1 MLVSRRTIAA
11 MLAMGLVAGAMAM
24 PADAAKKKR
33 KKKKPKPVATVMYMH
48 GQQSFGEVDGAIW
61 LANGSSP
68 ESPMTLDGVE
78 PEGSSAKS
86 QAIGSPAFNSNCTG
100 LPSGFPTFTGAFE
113 GTITGDVKL
122 IANFDGAAAAVARI
136 WADVGAFQACNE
148 EYIEP
153 NAEVEFD
160 AESGEVEIVF
170 EGVNIPATSSLMVEI
185 LIPER
190 AAPMPRLQY
199 DAESAATRLEF
210 GCFPPKGAKT
220 CVPEAE
226 AEE

>member
-1 MLVSRRTIAA
+1 MHVSRRMIAVV
-11 MLAMGLVAGAMAM
+11 LAMGLLGGAMTM
-24 PADAAKKKR
+24 PADAAKKK
-33 KKKKPKPVATVMYMH
+33 KKKKPKPVATVLYMH
-48 GQQSFGEVDGAIW
+48 GEQNFGEIDGALW
-61 LANGSSP
+61 LAGGSPP
-68 ESPMTLDGVE
+68 ESPMTIDGAE

-86 QAIGSPAFNSNCTG
+86 QAIGSPAFNSECTG

-113 GTITGDVKL
+113 GTITGDIKL

-136 WADVGAFQACNE
+136 WADVGAFQACNDD
-148 EYIEP
+148 YIQP
-153 NAEVEFD
+153 NAEVEFE

-185 LIPER
+185 LRPEVP